1 MTKTAKI
8 KSSGRYIVGIN
19 PFSRWKLVGI
29 AAAALASATPF
40 FAGAAERPDSQG
52 REFWLGFSEN
62 ESTSEL
68 SLFISGS
75 SATIGTVE
83 IPGLAFATSFS
94 VVPGA
99 VTTVSLPANAR
110 AVGSGSVQNVGIH
123 VTAGA
128 EVSVYGLNRQPFTTD
143 AYLGLPVDVAGTDT
157 RVLGY
162 RELQGSNL
170 RSQYLVV
177 ATRNGTQVTTE
188 AVGDCAAT
196 NITLDAGQAYQV
208 SCAEVSG
215 TRVSAS
221 APVSVFAGARC
232 TNVPASASFCDHLVE
247 QMPPASALG
256 ERFLTVPLA
265 TRSGGDTFRILASED
280 GTEIRINDNLV
291 ATLAAGQFHEQVI
304 VSASRIDANAPVL
317 VAQYSNGSTFDGV
330 TSDPFQMLVPPFEQ
344 YLNSYT
350 VTTPASGF
358 AQNFINVVVPTAELS
373 TFRLDGNPVDL
384 AQFSPI
390 AGSSFSGAQLQVG
403 LGSHTLS
410 ARLPF
415 GSFVYGFDSFDS
427 YGYPGGLSLSPIA
440 VVSALSLSP
449 ANATPKVTT
458 EHCLTAAV
466 SDQNNAPLE
475 GIRVDIAVVGLNP
488 RTGFAQ
494 TSANGNALYC
504 YTGTS
509 IGLDKVTATVGN
521 LSANAQVDW
530 QALIRPTTLQVVS
543 NTVVRLGPPLSL
555 SVKVTPKALLKAQN
569 PTEPLAGRTVSF
581 RTTGGSLLN
590 GGQPVQLCTAVTDA
604 SGLATCDRVILARE
618 LLGLLTTDLGLRVTA
633 AFAGD
638 AGFEPSTDSGIRTL
652 LLAP

>member
-1 MTKTAKI
+1 M
-8 KSSGRYIVGIN
+8 N
-19 PFSRWKLVGI
+19 PFSRWKLVAI
-29 AAAALASATPF
+29 AAAALASAIPF
-40 FAGAAERPDSQG
+40 SAGAGERPDSQG

-62 ESTSEL
+62 ESSSEL

-83 IPGLAFATSFS
+83 IPGLSFATSFN
-94 VVPGA
+94 VVPGT
-99 VTTVSLPANAR
+99 VTTVSLPASAR

-123 VTAGA
+123 VTAGE

-162 RELQGSNL
+162 RELSGYNL
-170 RSQYLVV
+170 LSQYLVV
-177 ATRNGTQVTTE
+177 ATQNDTQVTST
-188 AVGDCAAT
+188 AVGNCPAA
-196 NITLDAGQAYQV
+196 NVTLNAGQVYQLAC
-208 SCAEVSG
+208 SDVSG
-215 TRVSAS
+215 TRITSS
-221 APVSVFAGARC
+221 APVSVFGGARC
-232 TNVPASASFCDHLVE
+232 TNIPSGVSFCDHVVE

-265 TRSGGDTFRILASED
+265 TRTGGDSFRILASED
-280 GTEIRINDNLV
+280 GTEVRINDSLV
-291 ATLAAGQFHEQVI
+291 ATLSAGQFHEQI
-304 VSASRIDANAPVL
+304 VSGASRIDASAPVL
-317 VAQYSNGSTFDGV
+317 VAQYSNGSQFDGV

-358 AQNFINVVVPTAELS
+358 AKNFINVVVPTAELS

-384 AQFSPI
+384 SQFSTI
-390 AGSSFSGAQLQVG
+390 AGSAFSGAQLPVG

-440 VVSALSLSP
+440 VVSALDLSP
-449 ANATPKVTT
+449 ASATPKVTT
-458 EHCLTAAV
+458 EHCLSAAV
-466 SDQNNAPLE
+466 KDQNNAPLA
-475 GIRVDIAVVGLNP
+475 GIRVDIAVAGVNP
-488 RTGFAQ
+488 VTGFVQ
-494 TSANGNALYC
+494 TGADGNGAFC

-509 IGLDKVTATVGN
+509 VGTDTVTATVGK
-521 LSANAQVDW
+521 LSANARVDW
-530 QALIRPTTLQVVS
+530 QALIRPTTLEVVS
-543 NTVVRLGPPLSL
+543 NTVIRLGPPLSL

-604 SGLATCDRVILARE
+604 SGLATCSRIVLARE
-618 LLGLLTTDLGLRVTA
+618 LLGLLTSDLGLRVTA
-633 AFAGD
+633 TFAGD
-638 AGFEPSTDSGIRTL
+638 AEFEPSTDSGIRTL